1 MAADPRDRR
10 DLRGGLALAALGV
23 AYLAYGIRYPMDT
36 LATPGPGI
44 FPRAAGA
51 LVAALAGWQVVRAA
65 LALKAH
71 RSEEARPPGPAAA
84 HDPPR
89 DADEWKPILMVA
101 TLVVYLL
108 VVNGLGF
115 LVSTG
120 IVVIAC
126 SKLMAT
132 PGWRTPVL
140 LALGAAISCYVLFE
154 VWLKVPLP
162 RGLLI

>member
-1 MAADPRDRR
+1 MTADLRNRK
-10 DLRGGLALAALGV
+10 DLRGGLALVALGV
-23 AYLAYGIRYPMDT
+23 AYLAYGARYPMDT

-51 LVAALAGWQVVRAA
+51 LVLALAAWQVLRAT
-65 LALKAH
+65 LGLKAPH
-71 RSEEARPPGPAAA
+71 PGEARPPEPAAA
-84 HDPPR
+84 DDPPP
-89 DADEWKPILMVA
+89 DVDEWKPILMVA
-101 TLVVYLL
+101 ILVVYLL
-108 VVNGLGF
+108 VVSGLGF

-120 IVVIAC
+120 IVVVAC

-140 LALGAAISCYVLFE
+140 LALGAALSCYLLFE